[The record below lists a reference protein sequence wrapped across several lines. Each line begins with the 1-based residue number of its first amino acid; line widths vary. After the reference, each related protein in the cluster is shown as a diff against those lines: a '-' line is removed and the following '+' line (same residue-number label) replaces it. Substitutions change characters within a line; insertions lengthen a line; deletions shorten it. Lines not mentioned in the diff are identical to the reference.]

1 MTALV
6 LTLVGAVLIGVSLGL
21 LGGGGSILAVPLLVY
36 VADLPTREAIATSL
50 LVVGAT
56 SAVGGRAHARPH
68 RVRWRTGLVFGLAGM
83 TGAYAGG
90 RLAAYVPT
98 AVLLTG
104 FAVMMLATAFAMLR
118 GQRDATADGKVPSR
132 ELPVRRVVLDGAL
145 VGLVTGLVGAGG
157 GFLVVPA
164 LVLLGGLPM
173 PVAIGTSLVVI
184 AMKSVAGLAGY
195 LATVSLDWG
204 LAAAVTAAA
213 VAGSLLGGRLVG
225 RIPAALLRRA
235 FGWFVVAMGVFVLG
249 QQVPRQWWTAPLFW
263 AVSGGLAAALAA
275 TVLIRATAERRPSVD
290 SSEWDARYASAPDLV
305 WTAEPNRFVVKET
318 GGLTP
323 GRALDLGA
331 GEGRNAVWLAEQG
344 WRVTAVDF
352 SAVAVERGRKLA
364 RERGVEVDWQVAD
377 VTSYQPEVGGFDLVL
392 LAYLHLPAP
401 QRSTVLHR
409 AGAAV
414 CPGGSLVL
422 VGHDLA
428 NLTNGIGGP
437 QDPTVLQTP
446 DMVVAELSGLHVSRA
461 ETAPRPVHTPTGT
474 VNALDTVI
482 VATRP

>member
-56 SAVGGRAHARPH
+56 SAVGVLPHARAH

-204 LAAAVTAAA
+204 LAAAVTVAA

-249 QQVPRQWWTAPLFW
+249 QQVPLQWRTAPLFW

-323 GRALDLGA
+323 G
-331 GEGRNAVWLAEQG
+331 
-344 WRVTAVDF
+344 
-352 SAVAVERGRKLA
+352 
-364 RERGVEVDWQVAD
+364 
-377 VTSYQPEVGGFDLVL
+377 
-392 LAYLHLPAP
+392 
-401 QRSTVLHR
+401 
-409 AGAAV
+409 
-414 CPGGSLVL
+414 
-422 VGHDLA
+422 
-428 NLTNGIGGP
+428 
-437 QDPTVLQTP
+437 
-446 DMVVAELSGLHVSRA
+446 
-461 ETAPRPVHTPTGT
+461 
-474 VNALDTVI
+474 
-482 VATRP
+482 